1 MKIIL
6 KENMKNLGAQGDIV
20 NVKDGYANNFLFPRG
35 LAVMA
40 TSSNIK
46 ILEEN
51 NRQGA
56 LKREKMKADAGTLAE
71 KLKGLTIN
79 IGVKAGANGKIFGS
93 VTPLQ
98 VSQVLKNQGY
108 DIDRRKIEV
117 SDIKTVGTYE
127 ATLNLH
133 RDVSV
138 NIGLEVAD
146 RKSVV

>member
-56 LKREKMKADAGTLAE
+56 LKREKMKADASTLAE
-71 KLKGLTIN
+71 KLQGLTIN

-98 VSQVLKNQGY
+98 VSQVLKNQGF

-138 NIGLEVAD
+138 NIGLEVAAE
-146 RKSVV
+146 